1 MYLYALSSL
10 LNILIL
16 FVFAS
21 WPLHLFLFT
30 LGAVPSQFRR
40 VFASHQLETLYIF
53 IFYFFLLMGSNS
65 HDSEE
70 RKQPKQQPE
79 QTPLI
84 QDCLSCRVIGTVTC
98 GGCGAYIL
106 HHRSLLK
113 TGDVRG
119 RLIMGGVASIFFGL
133 GAYRAVMPAT
143 WQKT

>member
-1 MYLYALSSL
+1 
-10 LNILIL
+10 
-16 FVFAS
+16 
-21 WPLHLFLFT
+21 
-30 LGAVPSQFRR
+30 
-40 VFASHQLETLYIF
+40 
-53 IFYFFLLMGSNS
+53 MGFNS

-84 QDCLSCRVIGTVTC
+84 QDCLSCRVIGTVTL

-143 WQKT
+143 WRKT